1 MLEAAREDQGSGAF
15 FSGEIHIAGALCQAV
30 SFADDR
36 HETELYIHE
45 KILDHAGEHLGLL
58 CILQAVVC
66 AVTFGEVEELAAN
79 GSNAAEMDGAGAA
92 AEDFGDRAGHFHPSH
107 VRVRIH
113 FCRRRSKE
121 KVGAGCFCYLRV
133 SVQGSRV
140 GFIVFVWSELGGVYE
155 NGGNDE
161 IIFTPCCLDQR
172 SVAFVKRA
180 HGGDQA
186 DGFPFGFAL
195 VYIGFQFFDAVND
208 VHRMTPFL

>member
-1 MLEAAREDQGSGAF
+1 MREAAREDQSGGAF
-15 FSGEIHIAGALCQAV
+15 LGGEVHIARALGQAV

-58 CILQAVVC
+58 RILQAVVR
-66 AVTFGEVEELAAN
+66 AVAFGEIEELAAN
-79 GSNAAEMDGAGAA
+79 CGDAAEMDRAGAA
-92 AEDFGDRAGHFHPSH
+92 AEDFGDRAGHFHPGH

-113 FCRRRSKE
+113 FCRRRCEE
-121 KVGAGCFCYLRV
+121 KVRAGCFGYLCV

-140 GFIVFVWSELGGVYE
+140 GFIVFVWPKLGGVYE
-155 NGGNDE
+155 NGGDDE

-186 DGFPFGFAL
+186 DGFSFGFAL